1 MNRRDGVKR
10 LASTTFGMSVL
21 VQGRWGLEPAFC
33 YTADADPLRE
43 SLYLMSRVQE
53 ATVQQERFVNGAAQQ
68 DVLAAKTKL
77 TLRLVEKNY
86 RLLDQV
92 VFASEHVVPAEEVA
106 EAAAAG

>member
-1 MNRRDGVKR
+1 
-10 LASTTFGMSVL
+10 
-21 VQGRWGLEPAFC
+21 
-33 YTADADPLRE
+33 
-43 SLYLMSRVQE
+43 MSRVQE